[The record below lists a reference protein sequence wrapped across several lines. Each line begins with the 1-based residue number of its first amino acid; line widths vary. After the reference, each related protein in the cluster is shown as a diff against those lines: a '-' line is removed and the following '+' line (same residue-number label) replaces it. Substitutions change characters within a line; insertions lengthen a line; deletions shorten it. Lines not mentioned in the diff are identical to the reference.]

1 MFLISSQYLRRWL
14 MNARYEMLVGLYPP
28 SQLRQMQSVRD
39 ALLDD
44 PTSLDNRHTPVENND
59 GNEQEASG

>member
-1 MFLISSQYLRRWL
+1 
-14 MNARYEMLVGLYPP
+14 MNSRYEMLVGLYPP